1 MINSIFYFSADL
13 FDFNS
18 KKIGSVDRNEKRSEI
33 SLSEI
38 KTDERSVIKNLSN
51 ASKIAEAAEK
61 VIENAIQ
68 QLMLLRN
75 ILARIRI

>member
-1 MINSIFYFSADL
+1 MTFHFR
-13 FDFNS
+13 
-18 KKIGSVDRNEKRSEI
+18 DRNEKRSEI

-61 VIENAIQ
+61 VIENALQ
-68 QLMLLRN
+68 QLMLVEEHFSTYQNLTP
-75 ILARIRI
+75 

>member
-1 MINSIFYFSADL
+1 MTFHFR
-13 FDFNS
+13 
-18 KKIGSVDRNEKRSEI
+18 DRNEKRSEI

-61 VIENAIQ
+61 VIENAFQ
-68 QLMLLRN
+68 QLMLVKEHFSTYQNLTP
-75 ILARIRI
+75 

>member
-1 MINSIFYFSADL
+1 MTFHFR
-13 FDFNS
+13 
-18 KKIGSVDRNEKRSEI
+18 DRNEKRSEI

-68 QLMLLRN
+68 QLMLVEEHFSTYQNLTP
-75 ILARIRI
+75 